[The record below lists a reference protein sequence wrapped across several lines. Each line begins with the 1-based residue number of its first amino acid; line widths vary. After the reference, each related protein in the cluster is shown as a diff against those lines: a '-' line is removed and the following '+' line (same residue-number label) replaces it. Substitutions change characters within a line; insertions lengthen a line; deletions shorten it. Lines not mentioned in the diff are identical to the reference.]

1 MLWIRIQIASVSVF
15 RTRIHAGKTRKNEE
29 KSLNFRCHNFHVVFS
44 MIFLNENF
52 CLNYFG
58 QRFTKLIELVSSE
71 NFGQVFITDTHP
83 ERMNQLFIKTN
94 TEHSIFLVENGTV
107 TQHG

>member
-1 MLWIRIQIASVSVF
+1 MLLDDIYD
-15 RTRIHAGKTRKNEE
+15 KLDE
-29 KSLNFRCHNFHVVFS
+29 
-44 MIFLNENF
+44 
-52 CLNYFG
+52 